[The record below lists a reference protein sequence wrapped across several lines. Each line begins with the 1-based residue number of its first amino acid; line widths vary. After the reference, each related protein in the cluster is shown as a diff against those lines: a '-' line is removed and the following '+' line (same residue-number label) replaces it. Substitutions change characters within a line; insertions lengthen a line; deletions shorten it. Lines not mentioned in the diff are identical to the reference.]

1 MTKHT
6 SKATTSTTIEAQIDD
21 ILFTLTDQSAWD
33 IVGVTQEQH
42 DELSEQLNTDRA
54 EAKTKLLK
62 AIEAEKLKG
71 QIELLDYLRQDAG
84 YGEYTATE
92 YRDAIELRIQS
103 LQQQLWFKVGR

>member
-1 MTKHT
+1 MTR
-6 SKATTSTTIEAQIDD
+6 TTIEARVDD

-62 AIEAEKLKG
+62 AIEAEKLKA
-71 QIELLDYLRQDAG
+71 QMEVLEYLRQNAG

-92 YRDAIELRIQS
+92 YRDSIELRIQS